1 MAVLSGNEN
10 NAESGA
16 QQRMPS
22 EFTLLLSLYRIL
34 IESNDLSS
42 GLRSALEI
50 VCQFTDCVVGT
61 AWLPSEDPTQLRLSS
76 SWHRDEPKLAEFIE
90 TCQQQSYLR
99 DVGIPGRVW
108 QRAKEEWTRNLAA
121 EPVELFPMAPAAQ
134 YAGLKAAFAV
144 PITHDNQVDGVLMFH
159 MREVK
164 EDDERLVHVVS
175 GVAIQLGFAL
185 HHRQAEEELRKQEA
199 LARRGQEDLERQA
212 EQGTAELRRTKE
224 VLQAEMAQREQLQE
238 GLQDRLRQQAA
249 VANIGERAL
258 GGAELSLLMG
268 EATALVAQT
277 LKVEFCTILEILPNR
292 EGLLLTAGFGWKEEL
307 LGHAKV
313 GTGTSSQ
320 AGYTLLTG
328 QPVVVDDLS
337 TEKRFEASALLRDS
351 GVVSGLTVTIGTKDR
366 AFGVLGAHTV
376 RRRAFSIDDIH
387 LMQSVANVLFQAVEH
402 SRALEEVRR
411 NANWLE
417 RLIAA
422 TQDAVLSIDRTGRVV
437 LFNTAAEQIFAYT
450 RNEVIGQKVNM
461 LMAEPYRSEHDDYI
475 ARYEKTAEARAI
487 GRIRTVA
494 ARRKGGELFPIE
506 LSVTEIREDKEV
518 RYAAFIRDI
527 SEKNRLHAMLVE
539 SERLAAIG
547 STAAK
552 IGHEIANPVN
562 GMSLTIQLLERRL
575 ARIPENFVVPALA
588 TVRRLKDE
596 TSRLQKL
603 VAQFGTIS
611 RREKYDLRPAAL
623 PHLISDVI
631 AMQAPYLAHSGI
643 QVENTIGSSIPLLN
657 IDCDKIKQALLNLI
671 KNAAEAMPKGGKITI
686 DAFALDDAVV
696 VEITDTGSGIPL
708 DVDAFE
714 PFVTTKKE
722 GTGVGLVIVR
732 QILTAHS
739 GKISY
744 RSKPGEG
751 TTFRL
756 ELPSS
761 SSR

>member
-1 MAVLSGNEN
+1 MAVLSDNEKN
-10 NAESGA
+10 FDGGA
-16 QQRMPS
+16 QQGMLS
-22 EFTLLLSLYRIL
+22 ESALLLSLYRIL

-50 VCQFTDCVVGT
+50 VCQFTDWVVGT
-61 AWLPSEDPTQLRLSS
+61 AWLPSEDQTQLRLCA
-76 SWHRDEPKLAEFIE
+76 SWHRDEPKLTEFIG

-121 EPVELFPMAPAAQ
+121 GPVELFPMAPAAHH
-134 YAGLKAAFAV
+134 AGLKAAFGV
-144 PITHDNQVDGVLMFH
+144 PITHDNQVAGVLMFH

-164 EDDERLVHVVS
+164 EEDERLVQVVS
-175 GVAIQLGFAL
+175 GVATQLGFAL
-185 HHRQAEEELRKQEA
+185 HHKQSEEVLRKQQA
-199 LARRGQEDLERQA
+199 LARRGHEDLERQA
-212 EQGTAELRRTKE
+212 EERTAELRQTNE
-224 VLQAEMAQREQLQE
+224 MLQVEIAQREKLQE
-238 GLQDRLRQQAA
+238 GLQDRLSQQAA
-249 VANIGERAL
+249 VADIGEHAS
-258 GGAELSLLMG
+258 GGAELSVLMA
-268 EATALVAQT
+268 EATVLVAQT
-277 LKVEFCTILEILPNR
+277 LKVEFCTILKILPDG
-292 EGLLLTAGFGWKEEL
+292 EGLLITAGFGWKEEL

-337 TEKRFEASALLRDS
+337 TEKRFEAPALLRES
-351 GVVSGLTVTIGTKDR
+351 GVVSGVAVTIGTKDR
-366 AFGVLGAHTV
+366 PFGVLGAHTV

-387 LMQSVANVLFQAVEH
+387 LMQAMANVLFQAVEH

-422 TQDAVLSIDRTGRVV
+422 TQDAVLSIDRSGRVV
-437 LFNTAAEQIFAYT
+437 LFNAAAEQIFGYV

-461 LMAEPYRSEHDDYI
+461 LMAEPYRSEHDGYI
-475 ARYEKTAEARAI
+475 ARYEQTAEAHVI
-487 GRIRTVA
+487 GRIRTVT
-494 ARRKGGELFPIE
+494 ARRKSGELFPIE
-506 LSVTEIREDKEV
+506 LSVTEIREDKDV

-562 GMSLTIQLLERRL
+562 GMSLTIQLLEQRL
-575 ARIPENFVVPALA
+575 SRIPDNLGVPALA

-603 VAQFGTIS
+603 VRQFATIS
-611 RREKYDLRPAAL
+611 RREKYDLRPTAL
-623 PHLISDVI
+623 PNLISEVI
-631 AMQAPYLAHSGI
+631 AMQAPYLAHNGI
-643 QVENTIGSSIPLLN
+643 QVENAIASDLPLVSV
-657 IDCDKIKQALLNLI
+657 DRDKIKQALLNLV
-671 KNAAEAMPKGGKITI
+671 KNAGEAMPGGGKITI
-686 DAFALDDAVV
+686 VAFAIDDAVV
-696 VEITDTGSGIPL
+696 MEISDTGAGIPL
-708 DVDAFE
+708 DIDAFE

-732 QILTAHS
+732 QILTAHA

-751 TTFRL
+751 TTFRV
-756 ELPSS
+756 ELPV
-761 SSR
+761 R

>member
-1 MAVLSGNEN
+1 MAVLSDTEKNLDG
-10 NAESGA
+10 GA
-16 QQRMPS
+16 QQGMLS
-22 EFTLLLSLYRIL
+22 ESALLLSLYRIL

-50 VCQFTDCVVGT
+50 VCQFTDWVVGT
-61 AWLPSEDPTQLRLSS
+61 AWLPSDDQTQLRLCS
-76 SWHRDEPKLAEFIE
+76 SWHRDEPRLTEFIG

-108 QRAKEEWTRNLAA
+108 QSAKVEWTRNLAA
-121 EPVELFPMAPAAQ
+121 EPVEAFPMAPAAQ
-134 YAGLKAAFAV
+134 HAGLKAAFGV
-144 PITHDNQVDGVLMFH
+144 PITHNNQVDGVLMFH

-164 EDDERLVHVVS
+164 EEDERLVQVVS
-175 GVAIQLGFAL
+175 GIATQLGFAV
-185 HHRQAEEELRKQEA
+185 HHKQAEEGLRKQEA
-199 LARRGQEDLERQA
+199 LARRGHENLER
-212 EQGTAELRRTKE
+212 EVEERTAELRQVNE
-224 VLQAEMAQREQLQE
+224 ILQAEIAQREQLQE

-249 VANIGERAL
+249 VADISEHAL
-258 GGAELSLLMG
+258 GGAGLSLLMG

-277 LKVEFCTILEILPNR
+277 LKVDFCTILEILPDR
-292 EGLLLTAGFGWKEEL
+292 ELALTAGFGWKEEL
-307 LGHAKV
+307 LGHATV

-320 AGYTLLTG
+320 AGYTLLAG
-328 QPVVVDDLS
+328 QPVVVDDLL
-337 TEKRFEASALLRDS
+337 TEQRFDAPALLRDS
-351 GVVSGLTVTIGTKDR
+351 GVTSGVTVTIGTKDR

-387 LMQSVANVLFQAVEH
+387 LMQAVANVLFQAVEH

-422 TQDAVLSIDRTGRVV
+422 TQDAVLSIDRTGHVV
-437 LFNTAAEQIFAYT
+437 LFNAAAEQIFGYA

-461 LMAEPYRSEHDDYI
+461 LMAEPYQSEHDGYI
-475 ARYEKTAEARAI
+475 ARYEQTAEAHAI
-487 GRIRTVA
+487 GRIRAVT
-494 ARRKGGELFPIE
+494 ARRKSGELFPIE
-506 LSVTEIREDKEV
+506 LSVTEIREDKVV

-562 GMSLTIQLLERRL
+562 GMSLTIQLLEQRL
-575 ARIPENFVVPALA
+575 ARIPDNLGAPALG

-596 TSRLQKL
+596 TSRLQTL
-603 VAQFGTIS
+603 VRQFATIS
-611 RREKYDLRPAAL
+611 RREKYDLRPTAL
-623 PHLISDVI
+623 PNLISEII
-631 AMQAPYLAHSGI
+631 AMQAPYLAHKGI
-643 QVENTIGSSIPLLN
+643 QVENTIASDLPLVSV
-657 IDCDKIKQALLNLI
+657 DCDKIKQALLNLI
-671 KNAAEAMPKGGKITI
+671 KNAAEAMPGGGKITI
-686 DAFALDDAVV
+686 AAFAIDDAVV
-696 VEITDTGSGIPL
+696 VEISDTGAGIPL
-708 DVDAFE
+708 DIDAFE

-732 QILTAHS
+732 QILTAHA

-751 TTFRL
+751 TTFRV
-756 ELPSS
+756 ELPLK
-761 SSR
+761 